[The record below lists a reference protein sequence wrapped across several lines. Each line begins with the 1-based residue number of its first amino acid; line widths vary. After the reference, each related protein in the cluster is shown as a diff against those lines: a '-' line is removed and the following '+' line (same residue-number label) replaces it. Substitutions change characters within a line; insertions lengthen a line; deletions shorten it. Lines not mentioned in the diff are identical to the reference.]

1 MKKKLA
7 IIILTIAALAAIIYG
22 EYRYIMTHISVYIGS
37 NGNVYLEV
45 FDQVDEYDP
54 TEDNFD
60 CSCGACK

>member
-7 IIILTIAALAAIIYG
+7 TIILIITALAVIIYG

-45 FDQVDEYDP
+45 FDQVDEYDL

-60 CSCGACK
+60 CSCNACQ